1 MMYILIWPSLY
12 VLSVHFPTP
21 PKPVGLHPTNF
32 RRRTLYYMHKSFCI
46 FKKKSEIGFE
56 SFFSEFCLDFFSETY
71 YFENNYVKTRSVAS
85 SEYCKFIDVERFGD
99 FHFDIFRSRL
109 LYAAVEFFDT

>member
-1 MMYILIWPSLY
+1 MYCLCISLLLPNQWAYTPQIFVGEPSITCIRVFAFLKKNRKL
-12 VLSVHFPTP
+12 VLKVFSV
-21 PKPVGLHPTNF
+21 NF
-32 RRRTLYYMHKSFCI
+32 VWI
-46 FKKKSEIGFE
+46 
-56 SFFSEFCLDFFSETY
+56 FFSESY